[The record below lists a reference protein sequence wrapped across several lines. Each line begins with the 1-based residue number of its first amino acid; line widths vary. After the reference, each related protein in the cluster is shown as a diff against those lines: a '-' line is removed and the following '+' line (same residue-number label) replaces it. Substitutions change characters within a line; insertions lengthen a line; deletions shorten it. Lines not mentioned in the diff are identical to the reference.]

1 MPRRFIFGRNVNHV
15 LDRPEELHLPME
27 SRRDRVRF
35 FAQKAIHR
43 HRLPAPV
50 RQLDARGPYVPA
62 PSPQSRGA
70 IVKIWPA
77 SASTT
82 AAHSRY
88 LTRGK
93 GLNGMDAPLFDAHGL
108 RVDRQAFAHRAAGD
122 AHQFRLIVAAREV
135 PGFAWDTFTQQWMAQ
150 VSMDVQTDLD
160 WLGAVHHDTPHPH
173 VHVQLRG
180 VTHDGQ
186 PLYFSKPY
194 FFQGLRYRAQ
204 ELLTDWLGHL
214 RPGQAVSEV
223 QYLRQIEPLI
233 VDRTERPRGL
243 SPVEVRERVQEPHE
257 RWERLR
263 IYLDRRGR
271 GWER

>member
-1 MPRRFIFGRNVNHV
+1 MRHRFI
-15 LDRPEELHLPME
+15 DRAEELHPPMQT
-27 SRRDRVRF
+27 RADRVRF

-50 RQLDARGPYVPA
+50 RRLDARGPYVPA

-93 GLNGMDAPLFDAHGL
+93 GQDGTDAPLFDGHGL
-108 RVDRQAFAHRAAGD
+108 GVDRQAFAQRAAGD

-135 PGFAWDTFTQQWMAQ
+135 PGFAWDTFTRDWMAQ
-150 VSMDVQTDLD
+150 VSMDIQTDLD
-160 WLGAVHHDTPHPH
+160 WLGAVHHDTPHTH

-180 VTHDGQ
+180 TTHDGHL
-186 PLYFSKPY
+186 LYFTKPY
-194 FFQGLRYRAQ
+194 FFHGLRYRAQ

-214 RPGQAVSEV
+214 RPGQEVAEV
-223 QYLRQIEPLI
+223 QHLRQIEPLI
-233 VDRTERPRGL
+233 VDRSETPRRLTPAQILERFQQPDARL
-243 SPVEVRERVQEPHE
+243 
-257 RWERLR
+257 ERLR
-263 IYLDRRGR
+263 AALERRSR

>member
-1 MPRRFIFGRNVNHV
+1 MPRRFIVGRNVNHV
-15 LDRPEELHLPME
+15 LDRPEDLHLPME
-27 SRRDRVRF
+27 ARRDRVRF

-50 RQLDARGPYVPA
+50 RRLDARGPYVPA

-93 GLNGMDAPLFDAHGL
+93 GVDGTDAPLFDAQGL
-108 RVDRQAFAHRAAGD
+108 GVNRQAFAQRAASD
-122 AHQFRLIVAAREV
+122 PHQFRLIVAVRAV

-150 VSMDVQTDLD
+150 VSRDVQTALD
-160 WLGAVHHDTPHPH
+160 WLGAVHHDTPYTH

-180 VTHDGQ
+180 TTHDGH
-186 PLYFSKPY
+186 PLYFTKPY
-194 FFQGLRYRAQ
+194 FFHGLRYRAQ

-214 RPGQAVSEV
+214 RPGQEV
-223 QYLRQIEPLI
+223 AEEQHLRQIAPLI
-233 VDRTERPRGL
+233 VDRSETPRRL
-243 SPVEVRERVQEPHE
+243 TPAPSQERVPEHDAGIAT
-257 RWERLR
+257 RRAT
-263 IYLDRRGR
+263 LDQRGR